1 MHSEQSKSEVLQ
13 TSPNKKRSTFS
24 SDFAASI
31 VVFLVALPLC
41 MGVSIASGVPIAAGL
56 VTGIVAGI
64 VVGFLAGCPLQ
75 VSGPAAGLTVIVY
88 QAVQTHG
95 LKMLG
100 LIVLIAGI
108 FQLIAGFMRFGQWF
122 RAVSPS
128 VVYGMLAG
136 IGVLIL
142 ASQFH
147 VMLDDTPGGSGVKN
161 LLTIPSAITKAA
173 HVPQLPA
180 KDMRGDLQ
188 SILKD
193 LGDLHRRQ
201 ISLNEEVTERI
212 PDHTKKLQPEA
223 AIELTDF
230 GPRQAAIL
238 EELKLIQQ
246 RGLELKADLPVKRQR
261 IEELGNL
268 AIKDQEVSLSALES
282 NRSDLIVTTQ
292 VHAAEAITNFQ
303 KAFKNHEFAAAL
315 GVLTIIVLVLW
326 KAFAKGPLAV
336 VPAPLV
342 GVVAAT
348 AVATYW
354 QLPVLY
360 VEVPAA
366 IMEDLHFVKWSTII
380 DANWGGILT
389 SAAVIAAVASAETL
403 LCATAVDSLHSGA
416 RTNYDKELAS
426 QGVGNIICGFMG
438 ALPMTGVIVRSSAN
452 VQAGAKT
459 RASSILH
466 GVWFLVFVAL
476 LASMLK
482 MIPTAALAGILVYTG
497 YKLVDKKAVV
507 HLAKFGWSEVFIW
520 AATVFVIVVEDL
532 LLGVITGLVLAVG
545 KLVIKFSMLKVNVV
559 SNAHSNETTVNLEG
573 NASFL
578 RLPKLARGLER
589 VPAGSTVSFDLSK
602 LNYLDQACLELL
614 GQWAEQHRQTG
625 GNVEADWKM
634 MERFACGAISNA
646 TSTDKLSR
654 VA

>member
-1 MHSEQSKSEVLQ
+1 MNSEQPKSEILH
-13 TSPNKKRSTFS
+13 SPSNTKRSTFS
-24 SDFAASI
+24 RDFAASI

-41 MGVSIASGVPIAAGL
+41 MGVSIASGVPVAAGL

-64 VVGFLAGCPLQ
+64 VVGMIAGCPLQ

-100 LIVLIAGI
+100 LIVLLAGI
-108 FQLIAGFMRFGQWF
+108 FQLIAGFLRFGQWF

-136 IGVLIL
+136 IGILIF

-147 VMLDDTPGGSGVKN
+147 VMLDDAPGGSGVKN
-161 LLTIPSAITKAA
+161 LITIPSAINKAT
-173 HVPQLPA
+173 HTPQLPA

-193 LGDLHRRQ
+193 LGELHRRQ

-212 PDHTKKLQPEA
+212 PDHSKKLQPDA
-223 AIELTDF
+223 VIELTDLA
-230 GPRQAAIL
+230 PRQAAIL
-238 EELKLIQQ
+238 EELKAIQQ
-246 RGLELKADLPVKRQR
+246 RGLELKAELPVKRQR

-268 AIKDQEVSLSALES
+268 AIKDQETSLSALEA
-282 NRSDLIVTTQ
+282 NRSDLIVATQ
-292 VHAAEAITNFQ
+292 VQAVDAITNFQ

-315 GVLTIIVLVLW
+315 GVLTILVLVLW
-326 KAFAKGPLAV
+326 KTFAKGPLAV

-342 GVVAAT
+342 GVVVAT

-360 VEVPAA
+360 VEVPTA
-366 IMEDLHFVKWSTII
+366 IMEDLHFVKWSTFT
-380 DANWGGILT
+380 DANWGAILT
-389 SAAVIAAVASAETL
+389 TAAVIAAVASAETL
-403 LCATAVDSLHSGA
+403 LCATAVDSLHSGP
-416 RTNYDKELAS
+416 RTNYDKELSS

-452 VQAGAKT
+452 VQAGAKSQL
-459 RASSILH
+459 SSILH
-466 GVWFLVFVAL
+466 GVWLLIFVAL
-476 LASMLK
+476 LASMLR

-497 YKLVDKKAVV
+497 YKLVDIKAVKR
-507 HLAKFGWSEVFIW
+507 LAKFGWSEVFIW
-520 AATVFVIVVEDL
+520 AATVLVIVVEDL

-545 KLVIKFSMLKVNVV
+545 KLVLKFSTLKIQVV
-559 SNAHSNETTVNLEG
+559 SNSNTNETTIGLEG

-589 VPAGSTVSFDLSK
+589 VPARSTVSFDLTRLS
-602 LNYLDQACLELL
+602 YLDQACLELL
-614 GQWAEQHRQTG
+614 EQWADQHRQIG
-625 GNVEADWKM
+625 GTVNADWKM
-634 MERFACGAISNA
+634 LEQFARGAVTNGTTAES
-646 TSTDKLSR
+646 LSR